1 LTNFSYFIIIISRH
15 GRVLSVKIDDQ
26 RFAFV
31 AFLDVRTASKA
42 HNAENILDEQR
53 LRTAF
58 HDGSNSVPKALL
70 EPPPLPIQPSS
81 SSSIV
86 LTEQPSPLTSS
97 TIIEPSSSSSS
108 NTSNITTVTNPLS
121 TKTING
127 DRDKRS
133 SRTLGSPDENVR

>member
-1 LTNFSYFIIIISRH
+1 M
-15 GRVLSVKIDDQ
+15 
-26 RFAFV
+26 
-31 AFLDVRTASKA
+31 DVRTASKA

-70 EPPPLPIQPSS
+70 EPLPLPIQPSS

-86 LTEQPSPLTSS
+86 LPEQPSPLTSS

-108 NTSNITTVTNPLS
+108 NTSNITTVTNSIS

-127 DRDKRS
+127 DREKRS
-133 SRTLGSPDENVR
+133 SRTIGSPDENVR

>member
-1 LTNFSYFIIIISRH
+1 MIISRH
-15 GRVLSVKIDDQ
+15 GRVQSVKIDEQ

-70 EPPPLPIQPSS
+70 GPPPLPIQSSSS

-86 LTEQPSPLTSS
+86 LPEQPSLLTSS
-97 TIIEPSSSSSS
+97 TVIEASSSSSS

>member
-1 LTNFSYFIIIISRH
+1 MIISRH
-15 GRVLSVKIDDQ
+15 GRVQSVKIDEQ

-70 EPPPLPIQPSS
+70 GPPPLPIQSSSS

-86 LTEQPSPLTSS
+86 LSEQPSLLTSS
-97 TIIEPSSSSSS
+97 TVIEASASSSSSS
-108 NTSNITTVTNPLS
+108 NTSNITPVTNPLS

>member
-1 LTNFSYFIIIISRH
+1 M
-15 GRVLSVKIDDQ
+15 
-26 RFAFV
+26 
-31 AFLDVRTASKA
+31 DVRIASKA

-70 EPPPLPIQPSS
+70 EPPPLPIQPPSS

-86 LTEQPSPLTSS
+86 LPEQPSLLTSS
-97 TIIEPSSSSSS
+97 ALIEPSSSSSS
-108 NTSNITTVTNPLS
+108 NTSNITTVTNSLS

>member
-1 LTNFSYFIIIISRH
+1 M
-15 GRVLSVKIDDQ
+15 
-26 RFAFV
+26 
-31 AFLDVRTASKA
+31 DVRTASKA
-42 HNAENILDEQR
+42 HNAENVLDEQR

-70 EPPPLPIQPSS
+70 EPSPLPIQPSS

-86 LTEQPSPLTSS
+86 LPEQPSPLTS
-97 TIIEPSSSSSS
+97 TVIEPSSSSSS
-108 NTSNITTVTNPLS
+108 NTSNITTVTNTLS

>member
-1 LTNFSYFIIIISRH
+1 M
-15 GRVLSVKIDDQ
+15 
-26 RFAFV
+26 
-31 AFLDVRTASKA
+31 DVRTASKA
-42 HNAENILDEQR
+42 HNAENVLDEQR

-86 LTEQPSPLTSS
+86 LPEQPSPLTS
-97 TIIEPSSSSSS
+97 TVIEPSSSSSS
-108 NTSNITTVTNPLS
+108 NTSNITTVTNTLS

>member
-1 LTNFSYFIIIISRH
+1 MIISRH
-15 GRVLSVKIDDQ
+15 GRVLSVKIDEQ

-31 AFLDVRTASKA
+31 AFTDVRAASKA
-42 HNAENILDEQR
+42 HNAENILDEQH

-70 EPPPLPIQPSS
+70 GPPTLPTQSSSS

-86 LTEQPSPLTSS
+86 LPEQPSPLTSS
-97 TIIEPSSSSSS
+97 TVIEAPSSSSS
-108 NTSNITTVTNPLS
+108 NTSNITTVTNPLPS
-121 TKTING
+121 KIVNG
-127 DRDKRS
+127 DREKRS